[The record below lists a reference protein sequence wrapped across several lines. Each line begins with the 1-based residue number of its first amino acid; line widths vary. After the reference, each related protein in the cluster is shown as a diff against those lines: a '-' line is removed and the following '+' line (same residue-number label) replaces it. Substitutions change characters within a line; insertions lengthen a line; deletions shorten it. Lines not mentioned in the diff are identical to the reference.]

1 MLTFEEFFNESVNLG
16 NSFRNYIPL
25 KDNYTITVYHG
36 LNNARDLS
44 GFLKYG
50 TTGKMKAG
58 RIYSYEAN
66 NNPYGL
72 FVTIDLNVAK
82 KFTSDYIIEF
92 HTKVSDL
99 EAPVWPNG
107 GYTVQG
113 QEEKYW
119 NNQEERKERQLKDR
133 EELRNS
139 KDKFISLSDR
149 PELAE
154 TLYLNSEHQ
163 ALFTGDLN
171 SNSIKAIWKREY
183 KGNYTRYERKRFLE
197 KFGSN
202 IEKEGYKTERNEM
215 GEEKLLR
222 PRDKVT
228 IDNFLLGMKR
238 NPLWKSMVEND
249 PKECLDLLKNSI
261 KGKYEEYPTFVWP
274 HQIDDTIKLF
284 QNLD

>member
-1 MLTFEEFFNESVNLG
+1 LTGV
-16 NSFRNYIPL
+16 FRNYIPL

-50 TTGKMKAG
+50 TTGKMRAG
-58 RIYSYEAN
+58 RIYSYEAD

-72 FVTIDLNVAK
+72 FVTIDLKVAK
-82 KFTSDYIIEF
+82 KFARDYIIEF

-99 EAPVWPNG
+99 EAPVWPSG
-107 GYTVQG
+107 GFTIQG
-113 QEEKYW
+113 QESKSW
-119 NNQEERKERQLKDR
+119 NSQEERKERQLKNR

-183 KGNYTRYERKRFLE
+183 KGNYTRYERKSFLE

-215 GEEKLLR
+215 GQQKLLR

-238 NPLWKSMVEND
+238 HPLYNKMFENK
-249 PKECLDLLKNSI
+249 PQEFLNLLKKSI